1 LLTRD
6 EARRIAVNI
15 AKPPALVRAAFDG
28 LAREHVR
35 CSHIDFNAD
44 DAGNTSDA
52 SDVIDGSASRTN
64 APA

>member
-1 LLTRD
+1 MI
-6 EARRIAVNI
+6 RRR
-15 AKPPALVRAAFDG
+15 LRAAFDD

-35 CSHIDFNAD
+35 RSDIDFNAD

-52 SDVIDGSASRTN
+52 SDVIDGSASRTH